1 MTLNEN
7 TVNAITRILSGEF
20 FNAIGFNPEG
30 RISKTLSP
38 LIWKPINRFAKIAA
52 GFDQIVE
59 NQNFK
64 EASRWILPN
73 FVKKTEVLGSDV
85 VPKDGP
91 LIIAA
96 NHPGAYD
103 ALVIAANLPRSDIK
117 IVVNIPLPFI
127 KEIPST
133 ENHFLYAP
141 PDPHVRMGVIRSA
154 LRHLKNGGSLLLFAS
169 GGIDPDPACM
179 PGSEQEIKKWSGSL
193 ELFLRR
199 IPQTKLQ
206 ITMISGILLPKYVH
220 HSFTRFRKERRD
232 KQRIS
237 EFFQVMRQ
245 MLSPE
250 EFLSSPQL
258 SFVSPLS
265 RDQLLARAIGDDI
278 GPEII
283 RRAQEAFM
291 LHSSTLVGQT
301 VRP

>member
-1 MTLNEN
+1 MNLNET
-7 TVNAITRILSGEF
+7 TVNAITRILCGEF

-30 RISKTLSP
+30 RISKTFSP
-38 LIWKPINRFAKIAA
+38 LVRNPISRFAKIAA
-52 GFDQIVE
+52 GFDQIVQ

-73 FVKKTEVLGSDV
+73 FIRETEVFGADV
-85 VPKDGP
+85 IPKDGP
-91 LIIAA
+91 LIVAA

-127 KEIPST
+127 KELPST

-141 PDPHVRMGVIRSA
+141 SDPHVRMSVIRKA
-154 LRHLKNGGSLLLFAS
+154 LRHLKDGGSLLLFAS

-179 PGSEQEIKKWSGSL
+179 PGSEKEIEKWSGSL
-193 ELFLRR
+193 DLFLRR
-199 IPQTKLQ
+199 VPQTKLQ
-206 ITMISGILLPKYVH
+206 ITMISGILLPQYVH
-220 HSFTRFRKERRD
+220 HAFTRFRRERRD

-245 MLSPE
+245 MISPG

-258 SFVSPLS
+258 SFVNPLS
-265 RDQLLARAIGDDI
+265 RKQLLTNGDPKTI

-283 RRAQEAFM
+283 RRGQEAFS
-291 LHSSTLVGQT
+291 LHSSTVMEHS
-301 VRP
+301 VP